1 MRSIVQ
7 DVRQGFRRLRRAPGF
22 AVTAILTLAL
32 GIGATTAIFTLVYQ
46 VMLRSMPVE
55 HPEQLYKVGKEI
67 ECCVDGGV
75 QGHWKLFSYDLYRTL
90 RDHTPGTDGV
100 VATEAGAMTVSVR
113 RKNDTAAQPLG
124 IRVVSGN
131 YFDVLGVKTY
141 AGRVLRP
148 EDDREGAPIV
158 AVISYPIW
166 KTKFNGDPNLVGET
180 VLLTGHPV
188 TIVGVTTES
197 FLGDRNTAD
206 PAGIWLPLAQEPIF
220 NPERTL
226 YKQPNSHWLDILV
239 RVRDPKTVP
248 AVESAIRTELLRW
261 IRVNHDP
268 AMRED
273 EKEIARQTT
282 ELVPAASGINEL
294 RDEYEKSLKMLQWI
308 AAFVLVIAC
317 ANLANLMLV
326 RGVARRQ
333 ELSVRTALGASR
345 MRLIREMVVES
356 VVLSLI
362 GGGAGLAV
370 AYAGVKGMLALAM
383 KGVEINPLSAS
394 PSLTVLGFAL
404 AVSALT
410 GVLFGMAPAFIAS
423 RANPA
428 EALRAANRSTGG
440 ASALQRAL
448 VVVQAA
454 LSVALLST
462 TGLLILSLQR
472 LEKQDF
478 HFETTGRLI
487 AFIDL
492 QAAGYRYEQLDG
504 LYRQID
510 QTFAAIPG
518 LHDVAYASYGPM
530 AFNNWVDSIWLEG
543 GDPNTAFKTS
553 YDSVS
558 PKYFDAIGT
567 RILLGRGITEQD
579 TAASTHV
586 AVVNQTFVK
595 KFFDG
600 KPPIGLRFGPDRAMT
615 GEYEVVG
622 VVDDAKYG
630 DPAARARPMFFTPM
644 AQITSFDKASVG
656 VKQKEQDTRNERF
669 KHFSSNLIAR
679 YDGDAADAT
688 AAVRKALVKIN
699 PEIVIRQL
707 TTYDDQVSNYFIQRR
722 LVVRLTSIF
731 GMLALILAS
740 IGLYGVTAYG
750 VARRIPEIGLR
761 MALGADRAS
770 VVRLVLRGAAV
781 QTLIGLA
788 LGIPGALLAGHYLE
802 SQLYEVKGVNALTLL
817 TACAV
822 LALSA
827 VIASLVPARRAAGVE
842 PMEALRT
849 E

>member
-100 VATEAGAMTVSVR
+100 VATEAGAMTVNVR

-141 AGRVLRP
+141 AGRLLRP

-158 AVISYPIW
+158 AVVSYPIW

-180 VLLTGHPV
+180 VLLTGHPA
-188 TIVGVTTES
+188 TIVGVTAES

-206 PAGIWLPLAQEPIF
+206 PAGIWLPLAQEPVF

-428 EALRAANRSTGG
+428 EALRAANRSMGG
-440 ASALQRAL
+440 VSVLQRAL
-448 VVVQAA
+448 VVLQAA

-802 SQLYEVKGVNALTLL
+802 SQLYEVKGVNAPTLL